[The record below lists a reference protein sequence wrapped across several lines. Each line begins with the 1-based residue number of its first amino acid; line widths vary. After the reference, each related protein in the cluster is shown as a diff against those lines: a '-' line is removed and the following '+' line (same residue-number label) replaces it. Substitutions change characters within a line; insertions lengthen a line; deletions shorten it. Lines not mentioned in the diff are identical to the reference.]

1 MVEESEVLFGL
12 FKFAFT
18 CTILTSLLFIQANS
32 QRHKHV
38 NEQLDETQELI
49 FKLFEHKEKFK
60 NYLLMSTSKSD
71 AELSKTQQKSTESAG
86 YTTAAAKST
95 FKTKSFNRKSINT
108 RSGQIKV
115 ASPARASYGSLKSS
129 RFNVN

>member
-1 MVEESEVLFGL
+1 MAYLMFI
-12 FKFAFT
+12 FT
-18 CTILTSLLFIQANS
+18 CTILTSLFFIQANS

-60 NYLLMSTSKSD
+60 NYLLMSTTKSD
-71 AELSKTQQKSTESAG
+71 AEQSKTQQKSTESAG
-86 YTTAAAKST
+86 YTTAAAKSA